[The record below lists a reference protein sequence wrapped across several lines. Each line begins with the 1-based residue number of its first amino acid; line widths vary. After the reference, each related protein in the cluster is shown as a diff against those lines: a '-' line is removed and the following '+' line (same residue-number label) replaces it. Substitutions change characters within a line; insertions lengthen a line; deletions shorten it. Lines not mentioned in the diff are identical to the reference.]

1 MSDELKPLNPHVASG
16 KITRRQF
23 GEKIA
28 AGAAAAAG
36 LMIIKP
42 ELVRGTAANSR
53 VSIGLLGCGG
63 RGTHDATVL
72 SDSPSAR
79 VVALADLFQDQLD
92 KAKSHFGQIAQQKGY
107 TGVEDKRIF
116 RGPEAYQQIANS
128 KDVDAVVITTP
139 PYFHHQHLAA
149 VVDAGKHAYCE
160 KPVSVDVNGAKHVIE
175 IGKKAE
181 GRLSLDV
188 GFELRMAPPYVELTK
203 RVQAGALGRIAC
215 GEAYYYSTF
224 IDRPSWPNESPD
236 YVRLRNWI
244 YDRTLSGDIVVE
256 QNIHVIDM
264 FNWMLNARPLKATAT
279 GGRQV
284 RTDSGNVYGHYN
296 VTYTYPNDV
305 TINFGST
312 QFDKGWWDVAGRFF
326 GSKGVSEWHYSGPV
340 AIYGDEPWKW
350 NAGPNSSEG
359 SGGKGQFSVTGAFT
373 DNLAQADPQKL
384 GGFIDSIVSGKF
396 HNQAALGAESTLSA
410 MLAREAAYLGRELS
424 WDELNGMDMTW
435 DSGIDL
441 KQFS

>member
-1 MSDELKPLNPHVASG
+1 MSEEPNKL
-16 KITRRQF
+16 TRRQF
-23 GEKIA
+23 AGKVA

-42 ELVRGTAANSR
+42 ELVRGTAANSHLR
-53 VSIGLLGCGG
+53 IGLLGCGG

-72 SDSPSAR
+72 STETPAR

-92 KAKSHFGQIAQQKGY
+92 TAKAHFDQIAQQKGY
-107 TGVEDKRIF
+107 AGVDSKRMF
-116 RGPEAYQQIANS
+116 RGPDAYQQIANA

-139 PYFHHQHLAA
+139 PYFHPQHLAA
-149 VVDAGKHAYCE
+149 VVEAGKHAYCE
-160 KPVSVDVNGAKHVIE
+160 KPVAVDVNGAKRVIE
-175 IGKKAE
+175 IGKSAE

-203 RVQAGALGRIAC
+203 RLLSGALGRIAC

-224 IDRPSWPNESPD
+224 IDRPAWPNTTPD

-256 QNIHVIDM
+256 QNIHVIDT
-264 FNWMLNARPLKATAT
+264 FNWMLNARPVKAVAT

-284 RTDSGNVYGHYN
+284 RTDAGDAYGHYN
-296 VTYTYPNDV
+296 VTYHYPNDV

-340 AIYGDEPWKW
+340 AIYGDEPWSW
-350 NAGPNSSEG
+350 STHQSAGQS
-359 SGGKGQFSVTGAFT
+359 SGGKGQFSVTGAFS
-373 DNLAQADPQKL
+373 DNLAQADPKKL
-384 GGFIDSIVSGKF
+384 GSFVDSIVSGKF
-396 HNQAALGAESTLSA
+396 HNQAAQGAESTLSA
-410 MLAREAAYLGRELS
+410 MLAREAAYMGRELT
-424 WDELNGMDMTW
+424 WEELVNMNMTW